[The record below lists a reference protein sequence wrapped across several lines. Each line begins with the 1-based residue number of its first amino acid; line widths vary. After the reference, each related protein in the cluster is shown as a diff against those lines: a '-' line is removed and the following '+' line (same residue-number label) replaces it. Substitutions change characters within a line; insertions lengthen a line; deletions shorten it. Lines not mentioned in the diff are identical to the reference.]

1 MTSIVPVPEDLRQWR
16 KAERTRLL
24 ALREAMPEAER
35 REKADA
41 ITRLLI
47 EGFACL
53 EVGTVGYCWPF
64 KGEPDPR
71 FAIRHFREHGAR
83 SALPVVVAKQAPLE
97 FREWWPG
104 VATSRGVF
112 DLPVPE
118 GSDVV
123 HPDALLVPPV
133 GFDAGGYRLGY
144 GGGYFDR
151 TLASMQ
157 PQPLKIGIA
166 FEICR
171 MPTIH
176 PQPHDIPMD
185 FIVTECGIHRVDA
198 GRLKLVAPQ
207 SSNAIALEIASAR
220 GRART

>member
-1 MTSIVPVPEDLRQWR
+1 MAPSPEDFKQWR
-16 KAERTRLL
+16 TAERARLL
-24 ALREAMPEAER
+24 ALRQGMPGAER
-35 REKADA
+35 REKADT

-47 EGFACL
+47 QGFAVL
-53 EVGTVGYCWPF
+53 RHGTVGYCWPF

-71 FAIRHFREHGAR
+71 FAIRHLREHGAR

-118 GSDVV
+118 GTEVV
-123 HPDALLVPPV
+123 RPDALLVPPV

-157 PQPLKIGIA
+157 PQPLAIAVA

-176 PQPHDIPMD
+176 PEAHDIPMD
-185 FIVTECGIHRVDA
+185 FIVTEAGIHQAHA
-198 GRLKLVAPQ
+198 GGLRLVAPEHA
-207 SSNAIALEIASAR
+207 NELALEILA
-220 GRART
+220 GRARERN